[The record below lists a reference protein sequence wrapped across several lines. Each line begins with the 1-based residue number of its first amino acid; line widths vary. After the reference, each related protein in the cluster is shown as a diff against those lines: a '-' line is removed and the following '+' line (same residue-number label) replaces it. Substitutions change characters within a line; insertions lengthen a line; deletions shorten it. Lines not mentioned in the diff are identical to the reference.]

1 MTIMMVDATRRAQN
15 VSACSFDVFDTF
27 LLRACTTPDGVFERV
42 FQLSRIAE
50 KFPNMSVSF
59 VQHRIQAE
67 ARARKLALER
77 SGSTEVRIADIYKY
91 FPFRLFGLS
100 RDALQDLAQI
110 EFEAELELCRVNPEM
125 LEQYIDM
132 RHGGFRTGFISDT
145 YWSTDQLAQ
154 LLRSCSP
161 GLSWDFLYA
170 SCDHGSSKSEA
181 LFEAYLAEQ
190 SVDATSSFHIGDN
203 HNADIK
209 GARRHGIRP
218 RYYPQASAA
227 LASKLQRE
235 TSMFELLCP
244 DQPSRLDCGAR
255 TLRRVVTARSAEHS
269 PAFNLGV
276 TVLGPVMAAFD
287 AFIEARR
294 AALAR
299 EGARVAI
306 GFLGRDGLLPYRVWQ
321 SSHGETGAYVE
332 INRRVSLVGSADT
345 LEPLSELLSRV
356 VKIDAA
362 TFVDIVKVQPPAVMK
377 FFARYPDGIA
387 SGRELADALP
397 DLMDP
402 REITDIAA
410 GVRTRLLAYLRA
422 KIADFDGCTDL
433 ILVDLGYSASVQKSL
448 RRIFDREGIRIR
460 LHGTY
465 LLTLDDAFDDIADD
479 DTAEGLISDRIVTP
493 HVKRMLIRNVALLE
507 QLCCSD
513 QGSARDY
520 HGGEVLREGDQ
531 RPAAQ
536 LALANEV
543 QSGTLAYAARARE
556 LAPRYALQPDA
567 DPAVAARWAAAVL
580 GRLLLLPDDDEL
592 VLLGGI
598 KHDVNLG
605 TQALAPLL
613 DANFINDCIIA
624 RGLSTACTAPAP
636 PMWLAGSFAALS
648 PSHAYLYTL
657 FGANRLPANVFG
669 EAQCGTLQVG
679 LFGRDGQAS
688 LEAVSVNHTG
698 LGDLRLRIPLS
709 RRMAVATIALPLAR
723 LTRHGMLH
731 GITVQYGESV
741 AKAAE
746 SSNVKTIAELRL
758 IEAGLERSGRQFRA
772 ASDDGMLLIPV
783 DGFEDDVA
791 IYTIALTALDHDR
804 ILAVKDRD
812 GNGAPSATL
821 SWRAGNGAQATNG
834 N

>member
-1 MTIMMVDATRRAQN
+1 
-15 VSACSFDVFDTF
+15 
-27 LLRACTTPDGVFERV
+27 
-42 FQLSRIAE
+42 
-50 KFPNMSVSF
+50 MSVSF

-77 SGSTEVRIADIYKY
+77 SGHTEVRIADIYKY

-100 RDALQDLAQI
+100 RDALGELAQI
-110 EFEAELELCRVNPEM
+110 EFEAELELCRANPEM
-125 LEQYIDM
+125 LEQYLDM
-132 RHGGFRTGFISDT
+132 KRSGFRVGFISDT
-145 YWSTDQLAQ
+145 YWNSDQLAQ
-154 LLRSCSP
+154 LLRACSP
-161 GLSWDFLYA
+161 GLTWDFLYA
-170 SCDHGSSKSEA
+170 SCDHGSGKSEA

-190 SVDATSSFHIGDN
+190 GIDAASSFHIGDN

-209 GARRHGIRP
+209 GACRHGIRP
-218 RYYPQASAA
+218 RYYPQASAP
-227 LASKLQRE
+227 LASKFQRE
-235 TSMFELLCP
+235 TSIFELLCP

-255 TLRRVVTARSAEHS
+255 TLRRAVTARSAEHS

-294 AALAR
+294 AALTRA
-299 EGARVAI
+299 GARVAI

-321 SSHGETGAYVE
+321 ASHGETGAYVE

-377 FFARYPDGIA
+377 FFAQFPDGIA

-410 GVRTRLLAYLRA
+410 RVRARLLAYLRT

-460 LHGTY
+460 LHGAY

-513 QGSARDY
+513 EGSARDY
-520 HGGEVLREGDQ
+520 RGGEVLREGDQ

-543 QSGTLAYAARARE
+543 QSGTLAYASRARE

-567 DPAVAARWAAAVL
+567 DPIVAARWAAAVL

-613 DANFINDCIIA
+613 DAGFVNDYIVA
-624 RGLSTACTAPAP
+624 RGLAAACAAPAP

-648 PSHAYLYTL
+648 PAHAYLYTL

-679 LFGRDGQAS
+679 LFGPDGQAS
-688 LEAVSVNHTG
+688 LEAVSVYHTG

-709 RRMAVATIALPLAR
+709 RRMAVATIALPLAKLSR
-723 LTRHGMLH
+723 AGMLY
-731 GITVQYGESV
+731 GITVQYGEST

-746 SSNVKTIAELRL
+746 GSNVTAIAEERL
-758 IEAGLERSGRQFRA
+758 IDAGLERSGRQFRA
-772 ASDDGMLLIPV
+772 TTENGMLLIPV
-783 DGFEDDVA
+783 DGFKDDVA
-791 IYTIALTALDHDR
+791 IYTVALTALDHDR
-804 ILAVKDRD
+804 ILAVEDRD
-812 GNGAPSATL
+812 GNRAPSATL
-821 SWRAGNGAQATNG
+821 TWRNASAAQASNG
-834 N
+834 H

>member
-1 MTIMMVDATRRAQN
+1 
-15 VSACSFDVFDTF
+15 
-27 LLRACTTPDGVFERV
+27 
-42 FQLSRIAE
+42 
-50 KFPNMSVSF
+50 MSVSF

-100 RDALQDLAQI
+100 RDALGDLAQI
-110 EFEAELELCRVNPEM
+110 EFEAELELCRANPEM
-125 LEQYIDM
+125 LEQYLDM
-132 RHGGFRTGFISDT
+132 KRGGFRVGFISDT
-145 YWSTDQLAQ
+145 YWSSDQLAQ
-154 LLRSCSP
+154 LLRSSSP
-161 GLSWDFLYA
+161 GLTWDFLYA
-170 SCDHGSSKSEA
+170 SCDHGSGKSEA

-190 SVDATSSFHIGDN
+190 GIDAASSFHVGDN

-227 LASKLQRE
+227 LASKFQRE
-235 TSMFELLCP
+235 SSIFELLCP

-255 TLRRVVTARSAEHS
+255 TLRRAVTARSAEHS

-276 TVLGPVMAAFD
+276 TVLGPVMAAFE

-299 EGARVAI
+299 DGARVAI

-321 SSHGETGAYVE
+321 ASHGETGAYVE

-377 FFARYPDGIA
+377 FFAQYPDGIA

-410 GVRTRLLAYLRA
+410 GVRARLLAYLQA

-460 LHGTY
+460 LHGAY

-479 DTAEGLISDRIVTP
+479 DTAEGLISDRVVTP

-513 QGSARDY
+513 EGSARDY
-520 HGGEVLREGDQ
+520 RGGEVLREGDQ

-543 QSGTLAYAARARE
+543 QSGTLAYTSRARE

-567 DPAVAARWAAAVL
+567 DPVVAARWAAAVL

-613 DANFINDCIIA
+613 DAGFINNCIVA
-624 RGLSTACTAPAP
+624 RGLLTACTAPAP

-679 LFGRDGQAS
+679 LFGPDGQAS
-688 LEAVSVNHTG
+688 LEAVSVYHTG

-709 RRMAVATIALPLAR
+709 RRMAVATIALPLAKLSR
-723 LTRHGMLH
+723 AGMLH
-731 GITVQYGESV
+731 GITVQYGESA

-746 SSNVKTIAELRL
+746 NSNVKTIAEGRL
-758 IEAGLERSGRQFRA
+758 IDAGLERSGRQFRA
-772 ASDDGMLLIPV
+772 TTEDGMLLIPV

-791 IYTIALTALDHDR
+791 IYTVALTALDHDR
-804 ILAVKDRD
+804 ILAVEDRD

-821 SWRAGNGAQATNG
+821 TWRSANGAQATKG
-834 N
+834 D